1 MREIFVG
8 SEAVAS
14 HRLSEYE
21 LRRWYRPVYRDVYM
35 PKSVEPSLRDRAE
48 CAWLWSKGRAVIAG
62 VAAAALHGA
71 QWVDADHPIELIA
84 PNSRPQEGLIVRN
97 ESLPDGEITK
107 VAGLPVTS
115 PARTAF
121 DLGRHLP
128 VDNAVARIDALMRA
142 ISFPVDD
149 VLLVAREHKG
159 ARGIRRLREVLSLVD
174 AGAASPKETWLRLL
188 LLRAGLPPPT
198 TQIPVMD
205 GWQLLAV
212 LDMGWTDIKVAVE
225 YDGDHHRTNRAQYA
239 KDQRR
244 IRELERLGW
253 IVIRVIAEDRPDDV
267 LRRVADAIRRR
278 TSSPRSTVA

>member
-14 HRLSEYE
+14 RRLSEYE

-84 PNSRPQEGLIVRN
+84 PNSRPQKGLIVRN
-97 ESLPDGEITK
+97 ESLADGEITR

-121 DLGRHLP
+121 DLSRHLTT
-128 VDNAVARIDALMRA
+128 DDAVARIDALMRA
-142 ISFPVDD
+142 ISFLSTMCCWWRESTRV
-149 VLLVAREHKG
+149 LVAF
-159 ARGIRRLREVLSLVD
+159 
-174 AGAASPKETWLRLL
+174 AASERFSPWWT
-188 LLRAGLPPPT
+188 RAP
-198 TQIPVMD
+198 
-205 GWQLLAV
+205 
-212 LDMGWTDIKVAVE
+212 
-225 YDGDHHRTNRAQYA
+225 HH
-239 KDQRR
+239 QRR
-244 IRELERLGW
+244 PGCDDCCSAPTFRH
-253 IVIRVIAEDRPDDV
+253 RP
-267 LRRVADAIRRR
+267 RRYR
-278 TSSPRSTVA
+278 

>member
-1 MREIFVG
+1 MQEIFVG

-14 HRLSEYE
+14 RRLSEHE

-35 PKSVEPSLRDRAE
+35 LKSVEPALRDRTE
-48 CAWLWSKGRAVIAG
+48 CAWLWSKRKAVIAG

-71 QWVDADHPIELIA
+71 QWVDANHPIELIA
-84 PNSRPQEGLIVRN
+84 PNGRPQEGLIVRN
-97 ESLPDGEITK
+97 EQLRDCEITK
-107 VAGLPVTS
+107 VAGLPVTT
-115 PARTAF
+115 PTRTAF

-128 VDNAVARIDALMRA
+128 ADDAVARIYALMHA

-149 VLLVAREHKG
+149 VLLLAREHKG
-159 ARGIRRLREVLSLVD
+159 ARGIRRLRAVLPLVE

-188 LLRAGLPPPT
+188 LVSAGFPPPT
-198 TQIPVMD
+198 TQIPVMV
-205 GWQLLAV
+205 GWRLLAV
-212 LDMGWTDIKVAVE
+212 LDIGWADIKVAVE

-253 IVIRVIAEDRPDDV
+253 IIIRVIAEDRPDDV
-267 LRRVADAIRRR
+267 LRRVAGAIRCR
-278 TSSPRSTVA
+278 TRSSRSTVA

>member
-14 HRLSEYE
+14 RQLSEHE
-21 LRRWYRPVYRDVYM
+21 LRRWYRSIYRDVYM
-35 PKSVEPSLRDRAE
+35 PKSVEPSLRDRTE
-48 CAWLWSKGRAVIAG
+48 GAWLWSKRKAVIAG

-71 QWVDADHPIELIA
+71 QWVDSNHPIELIA
-84 PNSRPQEGLIVRN
+84 PNSRPQVGLIVRN
-97 ESLPDGEITK
+97 ESLIEHEITT
-107 VAGLPVTS
+107 VSGLPVTT

-128 VDNAVARIDALMRA
+128 IDDAAARIDALTRA

-149 VLLVAREHKG
+149 VLLLARDHKG
-159 ARGIRRLREVLSLVD
+159 TRGIRRLKAVLPLVD
-174 AGAASPKETWLRLL
+174 AGAASPRETWLRLML
-188 LLRAGLPPPT
+188 VRAGFPPPT

-205 GWQLLAV
+205 GWRLMAV
-212 LDMGWTDIKVAVE
+212 LDMGWAEIKVAVE

-253 IVIRVIAEDRPDDV
+253 IIIRVIAEDRPDDV
-267 LRRVADAIRRR
+267 VRRVSAAIRSR
-278 TSSPRSTVA
+278 TNSSRSTVA